1 MPTPPK
7 HRTND
12 TCPAYIAS
20 EYDRNM
26 YYCPND
32 NQYFY
37 RGHSIQVDEQ
47 GTWTTTHWLLVI
59 ERKSPHS
66 ICNAI
71 DIAIRKDEEAKR
83 AKEGLNEERKESL
96 KVYFAKSSNGQS
108 SQVVASKATP
118 ERMSIKVS
126 DLRRKTTKHGRR

>member
-37 RGHSIQVDEQ
+37 RGHCIQRDDDE
-47 GTWTTTHWLLVI
+47 TWSTSHFLLVI
-59 ERKSPHS
+59 QRKSPHS

-71 DIAIRKDEEAKR
+71 DNAIRKDEEAKR
-83 AKEGLNEERKESL
+83 AKEGLDEERKESL
-96 KVYFAKSSNGQS
+96 KVYFDKSSSGQS

-118 ERMSIKVS
+118 KRMSIKVS
-126 DLRRKTTKHGRR
+126 DLRRKTTKRGRR